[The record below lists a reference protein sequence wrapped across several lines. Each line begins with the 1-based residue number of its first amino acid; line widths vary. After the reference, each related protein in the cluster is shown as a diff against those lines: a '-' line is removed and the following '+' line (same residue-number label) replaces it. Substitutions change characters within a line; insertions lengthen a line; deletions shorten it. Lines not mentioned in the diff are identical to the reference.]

1 MPTEAE
7 LINQDFVEA
16 LLTMRAT
23 IYSRATTGPT
33 KGQFTVVEHSGLA
46 CLLDQVSANSATS
59 VADRAALASQRVF
72 RYDATYSLP
81 ESGVQIEVD
90 VFSGK
95 RWNPQ
100 GGTDAPDYPPGIGI
114 IGKTVLVVRA

>member
-1 MPTEAE
+1 MVTEAD
-7 LINQDFVEA
+7 LINSEFVDA

-33 KGQFTVVEHSGLA
+33 KGQFTVVEHSALA
-46 CLLDQVSANSATS
+46 CLLDPVSANSAAS
-59 VADRAALASQRVF
+59 VADRAALAATRVF
-72 RYDATYSLP
+72 RYDATYTLP
-81 ESGVQIEVD
+81 AGAFQIEVD
-90 VFSGK
+90 VFAGQ

-100 GGTDAPDYPPGIGI
+100 GGTDAPDYLPGIGI